1 MNRGIM
7 ILLIVVALFL
17 FVGICNN
24 SNQSEVAKASGGK
37 TDQVQNTNDS
47 SDSSVDMKLLESSSE
62 NVADNDNTFTGADF
76 EESAVTAL
84 PENKVQKQVP
94 PPMDLPKPGE
104 DLPVRALPVKD
115 TPEKKTNALL
125 GYDSGDT
132 MFLLPESNEKD
143 SNERL
148 KPNELLPADS
158 VDVTNQNFLSAS
170 LTDTV
175 KRVGAP
181 TQINRNRK
189 NYDLRS
195 TPVIDKQNIS
205 PWNNSTIEP
214 DTERRVFEIGQPEV
228 VCPPCTK

>member
-1 MNRGIM
+1 M
-7 ILLIVVALFL
+7 IIP
-17 FVGICNN
+17 
-24 SNQSEVAKASGGK
+24 
-37 TDQVQNTNDS
+37 
-47 SDSSVDMKLLESSSE
+47 
-62 NVADNDNTFTGADF
+62 FTGADF
-76 EESAVTAL
+76 EESAVTAFK

-104 DLPVRALPVKD
+104 DLPVRALPIKD

>member
-1 MNRGIM
+1 MGKKYV
-7 ILLIVVALFL
+7 ILLIVLALAF
-17 FVGICNN
+17 FVYMCNN
-24 SNQSEVAKASGGK
+24 NNITNAVKASGGQ
-37 TDQVQNTNDS
+37 TDQVQNNNDS
-47 SDSSVDMKLLESSSE
+47 TDSSVDMKLLESITE
-62 NVADNDNTFTGADF
+62 DVANNDNTFAGADF
-76 EESAVTAL
+76 EEPVSNSD
-84 PENKVQKQVP
+84 NKIVREVP
-94 PPMDLPKPGE
+94 APMDLPKPGE
-104 DLPVRALPVKD
+104 NV
-115 TPEKKTNALL
+115 PEKAKSENKDNALI
-125 GYDSGDT
+125 GYDSGDN
-132 MFLLPESNEKD
+132 MFLLPESSEKD

-170 LTDTV
+170 LVDTV
-175 KRVGAP
+175 KLVGKP